1 MKLPP
6 IVFFQNQACKNYDYS
21 RGVAEAHNH
30 LGLILSKQLE
40 TIENIF
46 DTSTLSF
53 FHKKSKKMSQEFGRL
68 KIKMHLCAVKQWQ
81 TYLVDSSKG

>member
-6 IVFFQNQACKNYDYS
+6 IVFFQKQTCKNYDCS

-30 LGLILSKQLE
+30 LGLILSKQLD

-46 DTSTLSF
+46 DTTTMSF
-53 FHKKSKKMSQEFGRL
+53 FYKKSKKMSQKFGRL
-68 KIKMHLCAVKQWQ
+68 KIKMHLCAVK
-81 TYLVDSSKG
+81 L

>member
-6 IVFFQNQACKNYDYS
+6 IVFFQKQTCKNYDCS

-46 DTSTLSF
+46 ETITLSF
-53 FHKKSKKMSQEFGRL
+53 FYEKSKKNVSKIWEIKNKDAPLRRQTMTNILGRF
-68 KIKMHLCAVKQWQ
+68 I
-81 TYLVDSSKG
+81 

>member
-6 IVFFQNQACKNYDYS
+6 IVFFQKQTCKNYDCS

-30 LGLILSKQLE
+30 LGLILSKQLD

-46 DTSTLSF
+46 NTTTMSF
-53 FHKKSKKMSQEFGRL
+53 FTKNRKKMSQKFGRL
-68 KIKMHLCAVKQWQ
+68 KIKMHLCAVKQ
-81 TYLVDSSKG
+81 